1 MQQKAKLQGKVIAMR
16 PIALADDSHAGDSV
30 LTEAASYHN
39 TCSGEVQILEG
50 TYKNQI
56 AHFNHTGRC
65 CGKKV
70 GEQVDLELI
79 STENGKIMVDLT
91 GC

>member
-1 MQQKAKLQGKVIAMR
+1 MIQGKIIAMR
-16 PIALADDSHAGDSV
+16 PIALADDSHSGDTA
-30 LTEAASYHN
+30 LTEEASYHN

-50 TYKNQI
+50 EYNKQI
-56 AHFNHTGRC
+56 AHFNHEGRC

-70 GEQVDLELI
+70 GEKVNLKIL
-79 STENGKIMVDLT
+79 STDNGKIMVDLT

>member
-1 MQQKAKLQGKVIAMR
+1 MLEGKIIAMR
-16 PIALADDSHAGDSV
+16 PISLADDSHAGDLA
-30 LTEAASYHN
+30 LTEEASYHN

-50 TYKNQI
+50 KYEKQI
-56 AHFNHTGRC
+56 AHFNHKGRC

-70 GEQVDLELI
+70 GEHVALKLI
-79 STENGKIMVDLT
+79 STENGKIMVELT